1 MLAAD
6 PAVTVTLALPDTLP
20 EVATTVPVPDTVPVN
35 NPLAL
40 MLPIP
45 PVTDQVGDTANVLL
59 KLSLPSALNCL
70 VVPDATVVG
79 LGVTDMLTR
88 APTLTVTPAVAC
100 KPDPLLTVRVVAPVA
115 TPLTVTT
122 LPLTETEAIDVL
134 AEVALIV
141 SSVPSDFL
149 AVTEIVSEEP
159 FMMFSEVL
167 SNDKVGVGVGVG
179 LTVGVGVGV
188 GVDTTTVIVALPDL
202 VVSLLEVAVIAAL
215 PAASPVTSPLDDTV
229 AISSSEEDQLTS
241 LSVEP
246 LPYVTV
252 AVTGNVPPTFIVA
265 DVGVT
270 STDSTVGV
278 S

>member
-1 MLAAD
+1 MLAAG
-6 PAVTVTLALPDTLP
+6 PTVTVTLALPDTLP

-35 NPLAL
+35 NPVVE

-45 PVTDQVGDTANVLL
+45 PVTDQVGATANVLL

-79 LGVTDMLTR
+79 LGVTDMLAR

-100 KPDPLLTVRVVAPVA
+100 RPEPLPTVRVVAPVA

-149 AVTEIVSEEP
+149 AVTEIASEEP
-159 FMMFSEVL
+159 FMMFRDVL

-179 LTVGVGVGV
+179 VGLAVGVGMGVTVGL
-188 GVDTTTVIVALPDL
+188 G
-202 VVSLLEVAVIAAL
+202 VAVGDGL
-215 PAASPVTSPLDDTV
+215 
-229 AISSSEEDQLTS
+229 
-241 LSVEP
+241 
-246 LPYVTV
+246 TV
-252 AVTGNVPPTFIVA
+252 AV
-265 DVGVT
+265 GVT
-270 STDSTVGV
+270 AGVTVGLGV
-278 S
+278 AVGDGSGVGLVVARGVIAKSWTLFGPSSISTTPL